1 MNDDLEKTMKRKSAL
16 LFSMIALGIMVM
28 SIAAYA
34 HHSFAATY
42 DESKMVEIKG
52 KVVVFQFR
60 NPHSFIT
67 VEVTDGAKKVRWGVE
82 GPGSTQLANSN
93 IQNDTLRYGDEVV
106 VTGNPSRTPDEK
118 KLRLRTMK
126 RPDGFSFGFTD
137 QERKATEQ

>member
-1 MNDDLEKTMKRKSAL
+1 MKAKLALIFAL
-16 LFSMIALGIMVM
+16 LGIAV
-28 SIAAYA
+28 AAYA

-42 DESKMVEIKG
+42 DESKTIEIKG
-52 KVVVFQFR
+52 RIVVFQFR
-60 NPHSFIT
+60 NPHSFVT
-67 VEVTDGAKKVRWGVE
+67 VEVTEGTRKVRWGVE